1 MSAVKLDSNAWYS
14 ISEGRVANVSDPL
27 TTNLQDTGNGLRVF
41 GKTDAMWQFQ
51 PIGDKDGRY
60 LVRLNSA
67 GVGKQL
73 SVCWSSEEIDS
84 SKTTG
89 CLRRTESDESQQWDI
104 TEWENEKG
112 TLKFTNVA
120 NGTGY
125 VLDVHP
131 GTNLFMSSE
140 IEGTNGV
147 SARQPAQ
154 HWIMTS
160 SKEVN
165 DGAYSTIYSAGTTPV
180 STATSSG
187 SGSASPTATA
197 TGTDARAVT
206 PTAADGVATAS
217 SSPDPS
223 SSGGLSSGAAAGIG
237 VGVSLGAIAI
247 LGAAFFFW
255 WRRRKASRNASGP
268 PNDHRYEL
276 GHDGS
281 TVGKRS
287 PGTVN
292 ASTIG
297 SASPANDHYGQESK
311 VLGHMQPHAHA
322 AEANANPIYE
332 APSNTRYEL
341 DSEMGAPT
349 HTPAQQELLGSD
361 ARR

>member
-1 MSAVKLDSNAWYS
+1 MSAVKLDSNAWYA

-27 TTNLQDTGNGLRVF
+27 TTNLQDTGSGLRVF
-41 GKTDAMWQFQ
+41 SKTDAMWQFQ
-51 PIGDKDGRY
+51 PTGDKDGRY

-73 SVCWSSEEIDS
+73 SVCWNSEEVDPS
-84 SKTTG
+84 RTRG

-112 TLKFTNVA
+112 TFKFTNVA

-131 GTNLFMSSE
+131 GSNLFMSSE

-160 SKEVN
+160 SKAVD

-180 STATSSG
+180 S
-187 SGSASPTATA
+187 SALPTPTA
-197 TGTDARAVT
+197 TGTNAGVVT
-206 PTAADGVATAS
+206 PTAIDGSATAS
-217 SSPDPS
+217 SSPNPS
-223 SSGGLSSGAAAGIG
+223 SSAELSSGAAAGIG
-237 VGVSLGAIAI
+237 VGVSLGVIAI

-255 WRRRKASRNASGP
+255 RRRRRASRNASGP
-268 PNDHRYEL
+268 SNDHRYEL

-281 TVGKRS
+281 TVGKMS

-292 ASTIG
+292 ASTI
-297 SASPANDHYGQESK
+297 SSSTPANDYYGQESK

-332 APSNTRYEL
+332 APSDTRYEL
-341 DSEMGAPT
+341 DSGMSAPT
-349 HTPAQQELLGSD
+349 HSHAQNELHGSN
-361 ARR
+361 ARQ